1 MLTSIKKS
9 FSSQAR
15 FVGRQAGFSTLILV
29 FYLTFIFLSVTA
41 IMASIV
47 LTAKRQAGSILAT
60 REAFYGAESYT
71 NRVLFKIIVSNPPWP
86 ADADLNPPYVEEINF
101 GLEKIIIK
109 IDSDRN
115 IIVSQSGPRA
125 KRTLEVI
132 NASSE
137 ETLVKDLNILLDL
150 DCTGSMSQNHRMM
163 RAKQA
168 IVDFLNPLKDNDD
181 FEEHGYIGLWTFYVD
196 SRSHIDPGDDS
207 LSVPLRKGSDANLD
221 DLINAISGF
230 SDDPNSNI
238 GECSEYHVHGGGGR
252 GTNTGGA
259 VGRAADILKDYGDQ
273 RAVVLITDG
282 LPNLGILNELEGDCF
297 YSCPDPNPCLG
308 PDPCFGPNYGDCP
321 VADALPLIECVTD
334 VIKEW
339 DDFRVYV
346 VLISTE
352 AEINA
357 RPDVKEAFEK
367 LATSDGKYTGGYYFD
382 ENASQLGDVLGEIQQ
397 EILTQKAF
405 YLREIEPAAD

>member
-9 FSSQAR
+9 FSSQAGS
-15 FVGRQAGFSTLILV
+15 VGRQAGFSTLILV

-86 ADADLNPPYVEEINF
+86 ADTDLPYTEEIDL
-101 GLEKIIIK
+101 GLEKITLN

-196 SRSHIDPGDDS
+196 SRSHIDSADDS

-346 VLISTE
+346 VLISSAGERDAATE
-352 AEINA
+352 A
-357 RPDVKEAFEK
+357 VFER
-367 LATSDGKYTGGYYFD
+367 LATSDGKYGTEGFFFSED
-382 ENASQLGDVLGEIQQ
+382 ASDLSDVLGAIQQ
-397 EILTQKAF
+397 EILTQKSF
-405 YLREIEPAAD
+405 YLHEIEPAAD